1 MAYAKIPKDL
11 TKVKNKIIF
20 NLTRRQ
26 LICFGIG
33 GGIGFPLF
41 FAVRDVLGNSN
52 AAMLMIAAMLPACL
66 FAMYEKDGMHLEQIL
81 WNIARMKWIRPAV
94 RTYEMEGFSENGETG
109 KENPKDRANCSAPG
123 KRQKTGRRTL
133 WHGLQKKR

>member
-52 AAMLMIAAMLPACL
+52 AAMLMIAAMLPAFL

-81 WNIARMKWIRPAV
+81 WNIVRVKWIRPAV

-109 KENPKDRANCSAPG
+109 EENQKDRANCSAPG